1 MARFLTGLS
10 PTLCWIAVLFMA
22 GIAHGEAPKLMSGP
36 LVGYS
41 NHFDTAV
48 WVQTNQPTRVRLTYW
63 PLTER
68 EKLSRTPY
76 IHTGI
81 DDIALVRVENL
92 SPGTEYG
99 FRVDVGSDGANV
111 SHPSARFQTQ
121 PLWRRFKGRGA
132 PNFSVA
138 FGSCSYTTDEA
149 YDPKPYYGGGYDIYD
164 SIAQQNPDLMLWL
177 GDNVYFRP
185 SDWASSAG
193 MQRRY
198 RRTRQL
204 KHLQAL
210 LATTH
215 TYATWDDHDYGPND
229 SNWSFANKS
238 ASLGAFKLYWAN
250 PSYGLPELPGVF
262 THFTWGDVDF
272 FMLDNRWY
280 RSASSA
286 PRTAAKE
293 QFGKGQIRWLLD
305 ALSASRAPFKIV
317 AAGGQFLSPFDKWEG
332 SAQFPH
338 ETNELIDRLIKRRIG
353 GVLFLSGDRH
363 HTELVK
369 VHPKGFYPLF
379 DFTASPLTSR
389 PASADG
395 EWDSSVRVPG
405 TLVTK
410 KRNFGLLKFSG
421 SDGQRMVTL
430 ESRDKAGR
438 LLWSQTIGEQM
449 LRVPEPKGS
458 P

>member
-1 MARFLTGLS
+1 
-10 PTLCWIAVLFMA
+10 
-22 GIAHGEAPKLMSGP
+22 
-36 LVGYS
+36 
-41 NHFDTAV
+41 
-48 WVQTNQPTRVRLTYW
+48 
-63 PLTER
+63 
-68 EKLSRTPY
+68 
-76 IHTGI
+76 
-81 DDIALVRVENL
+81 
-92 SPGTEYG
+92 
-99 FRVDVGSDGANV
+99 
-111 SHPSARFQTQ
+111 
-121 PLWRRFKGRGA
+121 
-132 PNFSVA
+132 
-138 FGSCSYTTDEA
+138 
-149 YDPKPYYGGGYDIYD
+149 
-164 SIAQQNPDLMLWL
+164 MLWL

-193 MQRRY
+193 MHRRY
-198 RRTRQL
+198 RRTRKL
-204 KHLQAL
+204 KQLQAL
-210 LATTH
+210 LAATH
-215 TYATWDDHDYGPND
+215 NYATWDDHDYGPND

-238 ASLGAFKLYWAN
+238 ASLAAFRLYWAN
-250 PSYGLPELPGVF
+250 PSYGLPGLPGVF

-280 RSASSA
+280 RSASNA
-286 PRTAAKE
+286 PRTVEKE
-293 QFGKGQIRWLLD
+293 QFGKGQIRWLID

-332 SAQFPH
+332 SAQFP
-338 ETNELIDRLIKRRIG
+338 NEKNHLLDQLIQRRIE

-369 VHPKGFYPLF
+369 LQPKGFYPLY

-395 EWDSSVRVPG
+395 EWDSSVRVAG

-421 SDGQRMVTL
+421 SNGQRMLTL

-438 LLWSQTIGEQM
+438 LLWSQTIGERT
-449 LRVPEPKGS
+449 LRIPNATSS